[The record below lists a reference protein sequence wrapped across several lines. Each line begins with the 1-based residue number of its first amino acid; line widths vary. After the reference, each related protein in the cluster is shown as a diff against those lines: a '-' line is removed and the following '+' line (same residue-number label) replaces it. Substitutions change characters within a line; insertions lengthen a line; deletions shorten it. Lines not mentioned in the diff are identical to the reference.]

1 MEDEREKKYVLIK
14 AGKELPIVKIVSWM
28 KEREEMAMVGEDG
41 SCMKDMRLIGREIYS
56 RREKLQKEISDNLSL
71 LVSGGK

>member
-1 MEDEREKKYVLIK
+1 
-14 AGKELPIVKIVSWM
+14 M
-28 KEREEMAMVGEDG
+28 KEREEMAMVGEGG